1 MSRIQFDPSLVGVDV
16 VTAYLPDHS
25 SPEDGQYTFAYTISI
40 SNRSEVPVQLL
51 SRHWI
56 ITDADNDVQEVRG
69 EGVVG
74 EQPVIPP
81 GEAYRY
87 TSGAT
92 LATPVGCMEGSYYM
106 VVRDPMDINPQDLP
120 TFEVPIAAFSLHT
133 PTAVN

>member
-1 MSRIQFDPSLVGVDV
+1 MPRMPFKPSLVGIDV

-25 SPEDGQYTFAYTISI
+25 RPQDRQYTFAYTVTI
-40 SNRSEVPVQLL
+40 SNGSDLPVQLL

-56 ITDADNDVQEVRG
+56 ITDADNEVQEVRG

-81 GEAYRY
+81 QASFRY

-92 LATPVGCMEGSYYM
+92 LPTPVGCMQGSYSM
-106 VVRDPMDINPQDLP
+106 VVREPMDIDPRELP
-120 TFEVPIAAFSLHT
+120 TFEVPIRAFSLHT
-133 PTAVN
+133 PTALN